1 MTPTL
6 SVAAVH
12 VRLIALLDAAIA
24 VNVLGAVGASVSG
37 GAGVVAVATF
47 E

>member
-1 MTPTL
+1 ML
-6 SVAAVH
+6 SVDGVH
-12 VRLIALLDAAIA
+12 AKSIWLLDAAFA
-24 VNVLGAVGASVSG
+24 ESAAGAVGASVSG